1 MGAEMANYQGRELSA
16 GNGEAVVDKE
26 TQRVALLKSLEYLY
40 IEACYA
46 KMSLVATLIG
56 AAIEAVRDELSG
68 INGATRLAHAAVTVS
83 IRNISA
89 NRLLTDDDDLDDE
102 DYFKDS

>member
-1 MGAEMANYQGRELSA
+1 MAQYHAPTLPDGEGRYQAE
-16 GNGEAVVDKE
+16 KE

-56 AAIEAVRDELSG
+56 AAIEALRDELG
-68 INGATRLAHAAVTVS
+68 GVTGATRMANPAVTVS
-83 IRNISA
+83 LRNVSA

-102 DYFKDS
+102 DYFKG

>member
-1 MGAEMANYQGRELSA
+1 MAQYQAPTLPDGEGRYQAEQAE
-16 GNGEAVVDKE
+16 KE

-56 AAIEAVRDELSG
+56 AAIEALRDELG
-68 INGATRLAHAAVTVS
+68 GVTGATRMANPAVTVS
-83 IRNISA
+83 LRNVSA

-102 DYFKDS
+102 DYFKG

>member
-1 MGAEMANYQGRELSA
+1 MAHDQDAALRANGGDVQAE
-16 GNGEAVVDKE
+16 KE
-26 TQRVALLKSLEYLY
+26 TQRVGLLKSLEYLY

-56 AAIEAVRDELSG
+56 AAIEAVRDELNG
-68 INGATRLAHAAVTVS
+68 VNGATRMASAAVTVS
-83 IRNISA
+83 IRNVSA
-89 NRLLTDDDDLDDE
+89 NRLLTDDDDLDDD

>member
-1 MGAEMANYQGRELSA
+1 MTNYHAPRVS
-16 GNGEAVVDKE
+16 NGEGGYPADRE
-26 TQRVALLKSLEYLY
+26 TQRIALLKSLEYLY

-56 AAIEAVRDELSG
+56 AAIEAVRDEISG
-68 INGATRLAHAAVTVS
+68 VTDATRSTNAALAAS
-83 IRNISA
+83 IRHVSA

-102 DYFKDS
+102 DYFKG

>member
-1 MGAEMANYQGRELSA
+1 MAQYQA
-16 GNGEAVVDKE
+16 PAMPDGESRYQVEKE

-56 AAIEAVRDELSG
+56 AAIEALRDELG
-68 INGATRLAHAAVTVS
+68 GVTGATRMANAAVTVS
-83 IRNISA
+83 IRNVSA

-102 DYFKDS
+102 DYFKG